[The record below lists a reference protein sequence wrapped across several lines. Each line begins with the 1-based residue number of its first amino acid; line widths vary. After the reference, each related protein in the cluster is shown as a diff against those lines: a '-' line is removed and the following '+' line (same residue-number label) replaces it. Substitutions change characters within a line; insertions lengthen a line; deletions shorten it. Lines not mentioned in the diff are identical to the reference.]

1 MVVLV
6 SYAWLASS
14 TAGSVPPSPLLPDCN
29 DQLPVWHGRGN
40 ASVWPPVCTP
50 EAADMFQFGPPPDPG
65 IPCCAG
71 LAPCQEKRP
80 ATYEG
85 ASVFDS
91 VIVCRKPECCPKPA
105 ASPKPAA
112 ARPNFLIVMA
122 DDLGYGEVGAFPA
135 GSAHGRL
142 ATPHLDRFARGAMV
156 FTDSYAGYTV
166 CAPSRTTLMTGYHS
180 GSFEAHGLSGTAIP
194 PSQDVVLLP
203 AMLKAAGYATAVIG
217 KAAPLTAPAA
227 QGFDYFIG
235 QVDQNLCHN
244 MYPRYIDVGNGTQN
258 LNLTRNWAVP
268 PSAAAAR
275 EACMAAPHAF
285 NYTVRAPP
293 PICAPMEPP
302 VCRAARRALH
312 QTSTVQR
319 PTQRPARRRWTSRT
333 STRSSGS
340 VGVRAARGRR
350 STASPSSCTW
360 PSRCRTLAAG
370 GTSRTTPSRV
380 RPCRPTAS
388 MRRAARGPRSSEI
401 TRRWSR

>member
-1 MVVLV
+1 
-6 SYAWLASS
+6 
-14 TAGSVPPSPLLPDCN
+14 
-29 DQLPVWHGRGN
+29 
-40 ASVWPPVCTP
+40 
-50 EAADMFQFGPPPDPG
+50 MFQFGPPPDPG

-71 LAPCQEKRP
+71 LAPCREKRP

-91 VIVCRKPECCPKPA
+91 VIVCRKPECCLKPA

-203 AMLKAAGYATAVIG
+203 KMLKAAGYATAVIG

-258 LNLTRNWAVP
+258 LL
-268 PSAAAAR
+268 SLI
-275 EACMAAPHAF
+275 H
-285 NYTVRAPP
+285 
-293 PICAPMEPP
+293 I
-302 VCRAARRALH
+302 
-312 QTSTVQR
+312 
-319 PTQRPARRRWTSRT
+319 
-333 STRSSGS
+333 
-340 VGVRAARGRR
+340 
-350 STASPSSCTW
+350 
-360 PSRCRTLAAG
+360 
-370 GTSRTTPSRV
+370 
-380 RPCRPTAS
+380 
-388 MRRAARGPRSSEI
+388 
-401 TRRWSR
+401 

>member
-1 MVVLV
+1 
-6 SYAWLASS
+6 
-14 TAGSVPPSPLLPDCN
+14 
-29 DQLPVWHGRGN
+29 
-40 ASVWPPVCTP
+40 
-50 EAADMFQFGPPPDPG
+50 MFQFGPPPDPG

-71 LAPCQEKRP
+71 LAPCREKRP

-91 VIVCRKPECCPKPA
+91 VIVCRKTECCPKPHTPS
-105 ASPKPAA
+105 SPKLAA
-112 ARPNFLIVMA
+112 ADRPNFLFVMA

-293 PICAPMEPP
+293 PICASMEPP

-370 GTSRTTPSRV
+370 GTSRTRPSRV